1 MFIFKRFVNELA
13 MTQAMLADFL
23 NNVNQLLCTKEI
35 LRIAIATG
43 STLEKFLQ
51 ALQTENI
58 PFQKIDLYI
67 VDEYAGFSYTD
78 PRSCTFD
85 LYSLLN
91 GKTTD
96 FHSIKVFSAENYK
109 KEVDKY
115 NAELTTNGLDIC
127 VLGIGS
133 DGHVGFCYPPVR
145 HISDTYYEITELSE
159 KRKSE
164 HVANEWL
171 PSIDSVPD
179 NVITLSLWGIKQSS
193 IIMIGAIYEKKKNII
208 QQMHKKEILPPYCP
222 VLYLNEHKDI
232 TVYIG

>member
-78 PRSCTFD
+78 PRS
-85 LYSLLN
+85 
-91 GKTTD
+91 
-96 FHSIKVFSAENYK
+96 
-109 KEVDKY
+109 
-115 NAELTTNGLDIC
+115 
-127 VLGIGS
+127 
-133 DGHVGFCYPPVR
+133 
-145 HISDTYYEITELSE
+145 
-159 KRKSE
+159 
-164 HVANEWL
+164 
-171 PSIDSVPD
+171 
-179 NVITLSLWGIKQSS
+179 
-193 IIMIGAIYEKKKNII
+193 
-208 QQMHKKEILPPYCP
+208 
-222 VLYLNEHKDI
+222 
-232 TVYIG
+232 